1 MQVVI
6 ISGLSGSGKSVAL
19 NVLEDASF
27 YCVDNLPATLL
38 SATVDFLAQAGYERV
53 AISVDARSG
62 LALAELPASVRR
74 LKAIGVDVRLLF
86 LDAKNETLIKRF
98 SETRRRHPVAG
109 GDATLDE
116 AIAREREL
124 LEEVGE
130 LGQRIDT
137 SDLAPNTLRAWIRD
151 VVAIDRSGM
160 TLAFESFGF
169 KQGIPLDADLVFDV
183 RCLPN
188 PFYDPKLRPLTGL
201 DEEVI
206 RFLDAVPAARG
217 MLADIGDKNSIYAIA
232 GEAAALVGPIDILIQ
247 NASTLGPVPL
257 RLLLDTDCED
267 LERASDPGLP
277 VDGESPESRPA
288 HQDRLRADRERDR
301 DVGSTP
307 DPSVEQHRNPAVD
320 GLHDLG
326 KSVDRRRCVV
336 ELPAAMI
343 GDHNPGGAVL
353 HGQRGVLA
361 GDQALDQDRQLGRLG
376 ELRRFGKSAMSS
388 PSITGHW

>member
-19 NVLEDASF
+19 NVLEDANF
-27 YCVDNLPATLL
+27 YCVDNLPAMLL
-38 SATVDFLAQAGYERV
+38 SATIDFLAQAGYGRV
-53 AISVDARSG
+53 AITVDARSG

-98 SETRRRHPVAG
+98 SETRRRHPLAG

-116 AIAREREL
+116 AIAHEREL

-137 SDLAPNTLRAWIRD
+137 SDLAPNTLRGWIRD

-206 RFLDAVPAARG
+206 RFLDAVPAARE
-217 MLADIGDKNSIYAIA
+217 MLADIGDFIA
-232 GEAAALVGPIDILIQ
+232 RWLPAFVRDNRAYLTVALGC
-247 NASTLGPVPL
+247 TG
-257 RLLLDTDCED
+257 
-267 LERASDPGLP
+267 G
-277 VDGESPESRPA
+277 
-288 HQDRLRADRERDR
+288 
-301 DVGSTP
+301 
-307 DPSVEQHRNPAVD
+307 QHR
-320 GLHDLG
+320 
-326 KSVDRRRCVV
+326 SVWFAEQLARRFRG
-336 ELPAAMI
+336 ETP
-343 GDHNPGGAVL
+343 VL
-353 HGQRGVLA
+353 VRH
-361 GDQALDQDRQLGRLG
+361 RQLGMPR
-376 ELRRFGKSAMSS
+376 
-388 PSITGHW
+388 